1 MNPKHCSPQQKRF
14 DKDGNGFWAHAP
26 YNFVP
31 LPEKAVTL
39 DGDKIPGHDE
49 FNGITGFIDC
59 LLTTRSP
66 LYTRSAMD
74 PEFFKQWGDKSFH
87 ELREDQKKKLA
98 QCFSL
103 DNAEVPVI
111 PGSSLRGMI
120 RTLVEIIGYGKV
132 QPVTDQLK
140 VTFRAV
146 AAASDDPLAQPY
158 KQMLEG
164 VKAGYVERRGNTW
177 YIQPAQTPT
186 NLGLLENAPFL
197 KVKDQPELNTA
208 IPALVRFT
216 QNGYRP
222 QYHDVRFD
230 CELAQDRKGK
240 KYVRV
245 INIGGRSSAGKYAG
259 VLVCSGN
266 MAESG
271 EAHSSK
277 RKVYTLVLEPDR
289 NSKSIPIPQQVI
301 KDYIDSLTEFQKE
314 PPFSKHLGCLIE
326 GHPIFYLE
334 SNGEV
339 IAFGHTAN
347 FRIPAWFMDK
357 GKRRTITPLDF
368 TPMNL
373 RCSEETD
380 LAEAIFGYV
389 EPQKQGKRPVSK
401 AGRVFFGDARF
412 ESAKDGIW
420 LSENPITP
428 KVLASPKPTTFQ
440 HYLVQDKSRQH
451 DPDVKKQLAH
461 YATPTQETAIRGHK
475 SYWHKGNIG
484 LDEIQEI
491 PEKIDKAP
499 KQYTRIKPVKAGV
512 SFCFRIHFENLRNYE
527 LGALLWALALPGEN
541 DKDYCHSI
549 GMGKPLGLGAIKIIP
564 KLHLINRI
572 GRYVQLFE
580 GTDWQ
585 RCERE
590 EHDILQYICAFEEF
604 ILQEIDSNERGQAK
618 SLKEV
623 QRIKMLLKMLEWPGP
638 DRSLT
643 EYMTIEPKNEYK
655 ERPVLPNPDN
665 IQEPSSAPQRP
676 KSHQKAHKHD
686 YRRRRR

>member
-14 DKDGNGFWAHAP
+14 DKDGNEFWAHAP

-111 PGSSLRGMI
+111 PGSSLRGML
-120 RTLVEIIGYGKV
+120 RTIVEIISFSKV
-132 QPVTDQLK
+132 QPVTNRPFA
-140 VTFRAV
+140 FRAV
-146 AAASDDPLAQPY
+146 GD
-158 KQMLEG
+158 
-164 VKAGYVERRGNTW
+164 
-177 YIQPAQTPT
+177 
-186 NLGLLENAPFL
+186 
-197 KVKDQPELNTA
+197 
-208 IPALVRFT
+208 
-216 QNGYRP
+216 
-222 QYHDVRFD
+222 
-230 CELAQDRKGK
+230 
-240 KYVRV
+240 
-245 INIGGRSSAGKYAG
+245 RSS
-259 VLVCSGN
+259 L
-266 MAESG
+266 G
-271 EAHSSK
+271 EEYRSRFLHKVSSK
-277 RKVYTLVLEPDR
+277 RFEFKMHAGFIYKHGKSWKIIPAEPLNGAAFARVEQSDIPKDLPKWHNARNAFQAYVALAPLDYYPHANGKVELSYVKATKVCRGGGYGLKPAIIVKTDKIKRKHQEFVFGYPLDYPNTDP
-289 NSKSIPIPQQVI
+289 NKSIQIKQDLLDAYRDQLTESQQRFLGNDGVLQDWQPVFYLIENDNLAFFGHAMMFRLPYFHSPADFIPQFLHNEEQTDLSEALFGYAG
-301 KDYIDSLTEFQKE
+301 KAQS
-314 PPFSKHLGCLIE
+314 E
-326 GHPIFYLE
+326 GHH
-334 SNGEV
+334 N
-339 IAFGHTAN
+339 A
-347 FRIPAWFMDK
+347 
-357 GKRRTITPLDF
+357 
-368 TPMNL
+368 
-373 RCSEETD
+373 C
-380 LAEAIFGYV
+380 
-389 EPQKQGKRPVSK
+389 

-451 DPDVKKQLAH
+451 DPDVKRQLAH

-475 SYWHKGNIG
+475 SYWHRGNIG

-491 PEKIDKAP
+491 PEKIAKAP

-643 EYMTIEPKNEYK
+643 EYMTIEPSNEYK

-665 IQEPSSAPQRP
+665 IQEPSSNRVTAPQRP

-686 YRRRRR
+686 DRRRRR